1 MVAKTAKSPA
11 LKPSKKKPEPLEVRL
26 TLSYKFGDEADD
38 SVTIMNNRAVP
49 MVNSVF
55 DNRDRIL
62 RGLVVTLLKAGA
74 SQPKVMREVFPAIKV
89 LKKLRGR

>member
-1 MVAKTAKSPA
+1 MVAKTTKSAA
-11 LKPSKKKPEPLEVRL
+11 LKSSKKKPEPLEVRL
-26 TLSYKFGDEADD
+26 TLSYKFGDEPDD

>member
-1 MVAKTAKSPA
+1 MVAKTAKS
-11 LKPSKKKPEPLEVRL
+11 LGQKSSKKKPEPLEVRL
-26 TLSYKFGDEADD
+26 TLSYKFGDESDD
-38 SVTIMNNRAVP
+38 SVTIMNNRSVP

-74 SQPKVMREVFPAIKV
+74 SQPKVMRELFPAAKV